1 MALVEPKQERIVA
14 LGGKEYNSCY
24 CLGAPFAHV
33 LDLESRVYTQLI
45 RRMDLQDPKA
55 KERNYPKLKRYTN
68 SQGVAYDYHSRC
80 MVFDFKVQ
88 GESGDASHY
97 MSFVCPD
104 YFKGHVFITMR
115 GLVALSKDIS
125 IRPPR
130 ERYKALLRV
139 REWMEERIPCP
150 NIGRVHGIYL
160 GNLYGSSRY
169 CPHVSEGLYYLV
181 SQLTYL
187 VGASGEGMLNTDI
200 LEYQLTARAAYAL
213 WSVGKLLPMDYLL
226 YAETMWTRLNAS
238 SRHAV
243 REERALVEPLLKAI
257 ERAKDK
263 HINDARP
270 FLHDGE
276 VFGRTNASL
285 DRMADAPLMAI
296 V

>member
-1 MALVEPKQERIVA
+1 MALVEPKQERIKA
-14 LGGKEYNSCY
+14 LGGHEHNSCY
-24 CLGAPFAHV
+24 CLGASFAQV
-33 LDLESRVYTQLI
+33 LYEDSYAFRGQILK
-45 RRMDLQDPKA
+45 MGLQDPKLE
-55 KERNYPKLKRYTN
+55 ERNRPKLEPYTD
-68 SQGVAYDYHSRC
+68 SKGVEYNHRNRC
-80 MVFDFKVQ
+80 MVFDFYSL
-88 GESGDASHY
+88 GTTWSNRY

-104 YFKGHVFITMR
+104 YLTGHVFITMR
-115 GLVALSKDIS
+115 GLVVLSDDIS
-125 IRPPR
+125 IRPRR

-169 CPHVSEGLYYLV
+169 CPHVSEGFYYLV

-187 VGASGEGMLNTDI
+187 IGASGEGMLNTDV

-213 WSVGKLLPMDYLL
+213 WSVGKLLPMDYLR
-226 YAETMWTRLNAS
+226 YAETMWTRLSAS
-238 SRHAV
+238 ARYAV
-243 REERALVEPLLKAI
+243 REERALVDPLLKAI
-257 ERAKDK
+257 ERARDK

>member
-24 CLGAPFAHV
+24 CLGAPFVHV
-33 LDLESRVYTQLI
+33 LDLESHVYTNLI
-45 RRMDLQDPKA
+45 RKMDLQDPKA

-88 GESGDASHY
+88 GESGNASHY

-115 GLVALSKDIS
+115 GLVALSKDIN
-125 IRPPR
+125 IRPQR
-130 ERYKALLRV
+130 ERYKALLKV

-187 VGASGEGMLNTDI
+187 IGASGEGMLNTDI

-226 YAETMWTRLNAS
+226 YAQTMWARLNAS

-257 ERAKDK
+257 ERARDK
-263 HINDARP
+263 RTSNVLPFMYGGDA
-270 FLHDGE
+270 LGQS
-276 VFGRTNASL
+276 TASL
-285 DRMADAPLMAI
+285 DRLADAPLMAI

>member
-14 LGGKEYNSCY
+14 LGAKEYNSCY
-24 CLGAPFAHV
+24 CLGAPFVHV
-33 LDLESRVYTQLI
+33 LDLESRTYTQLI

-55 KERNYPKLKRYTN
+55 KELNYPELKRYTN
-68 SQGVAYDYHSRC
+68 SRGVKYDYHSRC

-115 GLVALSKDIS
+115 GLVALSNDIS
-125 IRPPR
+125 IRPTR

-139 REWMEERIPCP
+139 REWMEERISCP

-169 CPHVSEGLYYLV
+169 YPHVSEGLYYLV

-187 VGASGEGMLNTDI
+187 IGASGEGMLNTDV

-213 WSVGKLLPMDYLL
+213 WSVGKLLPMDYLP
-226 YAETMWTRLNAS
+226 YAQTMWTRLNAS

-243 REERALVEPLLKAI
+243 QEERALVEPLLRAI

-263 HINDARP
+263 HTSNVLPFMHGGDA
-270 FLHDGE
+270 LGQS
-276 VFGRTNASL
+276 TASL
-285 DRMADAPLMAI
+285 DRLADAPLIAI

>member
-14 LGGKEYNSCY
+14 LGAKEYNSCY

-33 LDLESRVYTQLI
+33 LDLESRTYRQI
-45 RRMDLQDPKA
+45 IYGMDLQDPKA
-55 KERNYPKLKRYTN
+55 KERSYPELKRYTN

-88 GESGDASHY
+88 GESRGASHY

-115 GLVALSKDIS
+115 GLVALSNDIS
-125 IRPPR
+125 IRPTR

-139 REWMEERIPCP
+139 REWMEERIRCP

-169 CPHVSEGLYYLV
+169 YPHVSEGLYYLV

-187 VGASGEGMLNTDI
+187 IGASGEVMLNTDV

-213 WSVGKLLPMDYLL
+213 WSVGKILPMDYLL
-226 YAETMWTRLNAS
+226 YAQTMWTRLSVS
-238 SRHAV
+238 SRHEV
-243 REERALVEPLLKAI
+243 QEERALVEPLLKAI

-270 FLHDGE
+270 FIHDGE

>member
-33 LDLESRVYTQLI
+33 LDFESHVYRNQI
-45 RRMDLQDPKA
+45 RGMDLQDPKA

-80 MVFDFKVQ
+80 LVFDFKVQ
-88 GESGDASHY
+88 SETRGAGHY

-104 YFKGHVFITMR
+104 YLAGHVFITMR
-115 GLVALSKDIS
+115 GLMALSKDINV
-125 IRPPR
+125 RPKR

-169 CPHVSEGLYYLV
+169 CPHVGEGLYYLV

-187 VGASGEGMLNTDI
+187 IGASGEGMLNTDV

-213 WSVGKLLPMDYLL
+213 WSVGKLLPMDYLF
-226 YAETMWTRLNAS
+226 YADSMWTRLNAS
-238 SRHAV
+238 SRHLV

-263 HINDARP
+263 RANDARP

>member
-1 MALVEPKQERIVA
+1 MALVEPKQKRIVA

-33 LDLESRVYTQLI
+33 LDIESYVYTNLI
-45 RRMDLQDPKA
+45 RKMGLQDPKA

-80 MVFDFKVQ
+80 VVFDFKVQ
-88 GESGDASHY
+88 RESGDASCY

-104 YFKGHVFITMR
+104 YFTGHVFITMR
-115 GLVALSKDIS
+115 GLMALSKDINV
-125 IRPPR
+125 RTTR

-160 GNLYGSSRY
+160 GNLYSSSRY
-169 CPHVSEGLYYLV
+169 FPHVSKGLYYLV

-187 VGASGEGMLNTDI
+187 IGASGEGMLNTDI

-226 YAETMWTRLNAS
+226 YAQTMWTRLS
-238 SRHAV
+238 PTQRHAV

-276 VFGRTNASL
+276 VFGRTNACL
-285 DRMADAPLMAI
+285 DRMADAPLKAI

>member
-14 LGGKEYNSCY
+14 LGAKEYNSCY

-33 LDLESRVYTQLI
+33 LDFESRTYTQLI

-55 KERNYPKLKRYTN
+55 KERNYPELKRYTN

-115 GLVALSKDIS
+115 GLVALSNDIS
-125 IRPPR
+125 IRPTR

-139 REWMEERIPCP
+139 REWMEERISCP

-169 CPHVSEGLYYLV
+169 YPHVSEGLYYLV

-187 VGASGEGMLNTDI
+187 IGASGEGMLNTDV

-226 YAETMWTRLNAS
+226 YAQTMWARLNAS

-243 REERALVEPLLKAI
+243 QEERALVEPLLRAI

-263 HINDARP
+263 RTSNVLPFMHGGDA
-270 FLHDGE
+270 LGQS
-276 VFGRTNASL
+276 TASL
-285 DRMADAPLMAI
+285 DRLADAPLMAI

>member
-1 MALVEPKQERIVA
+1 MALVEPKEGRIVA
-14 LGGKEYNSCY
+14 LGAKEYNSCY
-24 CLGAPFAHV
+24 CLGAPFVHV
-33 LDLESRVYTQLI
+33 LDIESRAYRQI
-45 RRMDLQDPKA
+45 ICGMDLQDPKD

-68 SQGVAYDYHSRC
+68 SRGVAYDYHSRC

-88 GESGDASHY
+88 GESGDASHHI
-97 MSFVCPD
+97 SFVCPD

-115 GLVALSKDIS
+115 ALVALSNDIS
-125 IRPPR
+125 IRPTR

-139 REWMEERIPCP
+139 REWMEERFQCP
-150 NIGRVHGIYL
+150 NIGRVHGVYL
-160 GNLYGSSRY
+160 GNLYGSSRH

-187 VGASGEGMLNTDI
+187 IGASGEGMLNTNV

-213 WSVGKLLPMDYLL
+213 WSVGKILPMDYLF
-226 YAETMWTRLNAS
+226 YSNNMWTRLNAS
-238 SRHAV
+238 ARHAV
-243 REERALVEPLLKAI
+243 QEERALVEPLLKAI

-270 FLHDGE
+270 FIHDGE
-276 VFGRTNASL
+276 VFGCSNVSL

>member
-1 MALVEPKQERIVA
+1 MALVEPTQERIVA
-14 LGGKEYNSCY
+14 LGAKEYNSCY

-88 GESGDASHY
+88 GESGGASHY

-115 GLVALSKDIS
+115 GLVTLSNDIS
-125 IRPPR
+125 IRPTR

-139 REWMEERIPCP
+139 REWMEERIRCP

-187 VGASGEGMLNTDI
+187 IGASGEGMLNTDV

-226 YAETMWTRLNAS
+226 YTQTMWTRLSVS
-238 SRHAV
+238 SRHEV

-263 HINDARP
+263 HTSNVLPFMHGGDA
-270 FLHDGE
+270 LGQST
-276 VFGRTNASL
+276 VSL
-285 DRMADAPLMAI
+285 DRLADAPLMAI